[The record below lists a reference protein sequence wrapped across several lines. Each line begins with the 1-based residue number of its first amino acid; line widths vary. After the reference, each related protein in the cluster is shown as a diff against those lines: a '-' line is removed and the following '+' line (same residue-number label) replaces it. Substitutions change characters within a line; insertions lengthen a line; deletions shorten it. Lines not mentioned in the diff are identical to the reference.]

1 MLSPI
6 PWPKCQ
12 NNSKSLV
19 KINPKSSPSPN
30 QALYCSPKKKRKKK
44 KLQQQSPVKQE
55 AKDYVWNFLF
65 F

>member
-30 QALYCSPKKKRKKK
+30 QALYRNPKKRKKK
-44 KLQQQSPVKQE
+44 KLQQQSLVKQE
-55 AKDYVWNFLF
+55 AKDYVWNFF
-65 F
+65 IF